1 MCNLAV
7 RCPTTKQKGHNM
19 SRFKRLSHTIWHCEY
34 HIVWVPK
41 YRYRVLQG
49 KIKEEVD
56 LCVRDQTRQMSCEVV
71 EVNVQVDHVH
81 LIAQVPPKLSISEFM
96 GRLKGKSAIRV
107 FGVFRDL
114 RRQRYWGNHFWAQG
128 YCVGTVGL
136 DEEMIRKYV
145 KWQEKQERRQEE
157 FRFSK

>member
-1 MCNLAV
+1 
-7 RCPTTKQKGHNM
+7 M
-19 SRFKRLSHTIWHCEY
+19 SRFKKLSHTIWHCEY

-56 LCVRDQTRQMSCEVV
+56 LCVRAQTRQMNCEVQ
-71 EVNVQVDHVH
+71 ELNVQTDHVH
-81 LIAQVPPKLSISEFM
+81 LIVQVPPKLSISQYM

-107 FGVFRDL
+107 FSAFKDL
-114 RRQRYWGNHFWAQG
+114 RQRLYWGNHFWAQG

-136 DEEMIRKYV
+136 DQEMIRKYV
-145 KWQEKQERRQEE
+145 KWQEKQEQRQEQ

>member
-1 MCNLAV
+1 
-7 RCPTTKQKGHNM
+7 M
-19 SRFKRLSHTIWHCEY
+19 SRFKRLSHTIWYCEY

-49 KIKEEVD
+49 KIREEVE
-56 LCVRDQTRQMSCEVV
+56 LCVRDQSGQMGCEVV
-71 EVNVQVDHVH
+71 ELNVQSDHVH
-81 LIAQVPPKLSISEFM
+81 AVVQVPPKLSISDDM
-96 GRLKGKSAIRV
+96 GRLKGKTAIRV
-107 FGVFRDL
+107 FSVFRDL

-145 KWQEKQERRQEE
+145 KWQEKQEQRQEQ